1 MSILVVGSIAYDTVE
16 TPYGSAQ
23 DSPGGSALYFSA
35 AASLFSPVN
44 VVGVVG
50 SDFNASKI
58 SFLKKRGVN
67 LDGLY
72 VESGDTFR
80 WGGRYHK
87 DLNKRDTL
95 FTYLNVFEDF
105 QPVIPEQ
112 YKDSKYIFLANIAPD
127 LQLQVLDQIHK
138 PKLVILD
145 TMNFWISGKRD
156 MLEEVF
162 KKSDIVI
169 LNDEEVR
176 EFTNEYN
183 LLSAIEKIHKLG
195 PKAIVIK
202 KGEHGAILHYEDK
215 FFQQGPKIYNS
226 NIDNFFKE
234 KDISKLTQEYFNG
247 IGLNIDDLLTKSDLY
262 EKEGKYQHAY
272 CIDIDRAGD
281 VRVLCNI
288 KPNQKWMGTM
298 LHEFGHAVYDNY
310 KPFKSSFYRD

>member
-215 FFQQGPKIYNS
+215 FFFAP
-226 NIDNFFKE
+226 
-234 KDISKLTQEYFNG
+234 
-247 IGLNIDDLLTKSDLY
+247 
-262 EKEGKYQHAY
+262 AY
-272 CIDIDRAGD
+272 PLDKVVDPTGAGD
-281 VRVLCNI
+281 SFAGGFVGYIAREDKINHNI
-288 KPNQKWMGTM
+288 LRKAVIYGSSVASYNVEDFSFNALIDLDMEKIQQRFD
-298 LHEFGHAVYDNY
+298 EFKGMTQI
-310 KPFKSSFYRD
+310 

>member
-16 TPYGSAQ
+16 TPFGSAK

-35 AASLFSPVN
+35 AASLFSDVN

-50 SDFNASKI
+50 SDFNSSQI
-58 SFLKKRGVN
+58 SFLKDRGVN

-87 DLNKRDTL
+87 DLNRRDTL

-112 YKDSKYIFLANIAPD
+112 YKDSQYIFLANIAPD

-145 TMNFWISGKRD
+145 TMNFWISGKRSA
-156 MLEEVF
+156 LEEVF

-176 EFTNEYN
+176 EFTNEYS
-183 LLSAIEKIHKLG
+183 LIKAIDQIHKLG

-202 KGEHGAILHYEDK
+202 KGEHGALLHFEDEFFFAPAYPLDKVIDPTGAGDSFAGGFVGYIAKEDK
-215 FFQQGPKIYNS
+215 IDKSILRKAVLYGSSAASYNVQDFSFNALIDLDMEKIQLRF
-226 NIDNFFKE
+226 DEFKRM
-234 KDISKLTQEYFNG
+234 TQ
-247 IGLNIDDLLTKSDLY
+247 I
-262 EKEGKYQHAY
+262 
-272 CIDIDRAGD
+272 
-281 VRVLCNI
+281 
-288 KPNQKWMGTM
+288 
-298 LHEFGHAVYDNY
+298 
-310 KPFKSSFYRD
+310 